1 MNMIPE
7 FLQGDATNVY
17 RTREYIVKQ
26 SVTLHFDERYGAV
39 LYSNDTYYRCTP
51 FRDRE
56 YEAVFANRAH
66 INGKRI
72 HTAMYASRTV
82 SRTRR
87 CCRCWSDKTGR
98 GRRAAC
104 GENRKPHTF
113 Q

>member
-1 MNMIPE
+1 MNMITE

-51 FRDRE
+51 LRDRE
-56 YEAVFANRAH
+56 YEAVFATRAH

-72 HTAMYASRTV
+72 QTAMYA
-82 SRTRR
+82 RR
-87 CCRCWSDKTGR
+87 YVD
-98 GRRAAC
+98 
-104 GENRKPHTF
+104 
-113 Q
+113 

>member
-51 FRDRE
+51 T
-56 YEAVFANRAH
+56 ATGNM
-66 INGKRI
+66 KRYLQPALI
-72 HTAMYASRTV
+72 STESV
-82 SRTRR
+82 SKRR
-87 CCRCWSDKTGR
+87 CMQGAMWTD
-98 GRRAAC
+98 
-104 GENRKPHTF
+104 
-113 Q
+113 